1 MATQKQRNYE
11 KAGNI
16 SAIPDPMN
24 GLLRK
29 ALKQLNFPTIDPYLE
44 RITAIKSRSVS
55 QIDGKN
61 PLLIG
66 YAFLFDKFLKS
77 KRTRDITV
85 SIFQDFC
92 KEFDA
97 DNSLMVGILRYSIWL
112 QIQEN
117 PGVPLNIEAFPEEW
131 IDQWTPIKLYETKP
145 TIEEENPEE

>member
-16 SAIPDPMN
+16 TTVPDPMN

-29 ALKQLNFPTIDPYLE
+29 ALKQLNFINVDDYLE
-44 RITAIKSRSVS
+44 RISAIKGRNAS

-66 YAFLFDKFLKS
+66 YAFLFDKYLKS
-77 KRTRDITV
+77 KRKQEINPA
-85 SIFQDFC
+85 IFKDFC
-92 KEFDA
+92 DGLEV

-117 PGVPLNIEAFPEEW
+117 PGIPLDIEGIPEDW
-131 IDQWTPIKLYETKP
+131 IEDWTPIKLYEIRTD
-145 TIEEENPEE
+145 IEEEPEA